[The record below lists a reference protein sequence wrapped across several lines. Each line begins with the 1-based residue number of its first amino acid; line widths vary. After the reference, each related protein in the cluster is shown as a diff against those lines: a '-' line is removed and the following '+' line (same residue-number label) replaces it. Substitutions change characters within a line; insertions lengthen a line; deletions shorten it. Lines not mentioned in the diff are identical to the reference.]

1 MRQNNKRPAACLFP
15 ALLVG
20 VFHVAAAN
28 APIQHRPG
36 EAETAGEEVREAE
49 DFPFP
54 FAVDGNDGLLREG
67 ELLDYV
73 IDEIQGEPS
82 LAAGPK

>member
-28 APIQHRPG
+28 ADDATVALGKQVAFDSGKGNCLACHMIPG
-36 EAETAGEEVREAE
+36 GESPGNIGPPLLAMG
-49 DFPFP
+49 FPSFKRSLP
-54 FAVDGNDGLLREG
+54 
-67 ELLDYV
+67 
-73 IDEIQGEPS
+73 PS
-82 LAAGPK
+82 STL